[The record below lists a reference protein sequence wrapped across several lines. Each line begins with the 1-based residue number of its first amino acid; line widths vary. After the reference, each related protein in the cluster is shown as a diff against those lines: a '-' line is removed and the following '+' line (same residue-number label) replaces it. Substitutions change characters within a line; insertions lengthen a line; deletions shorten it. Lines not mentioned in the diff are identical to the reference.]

1 MIDKFYLKSHFKQIM
16 QSLIDQCR
24 LVLQNSVAECE
35 SNWIALSGGLDSSIL
50 AHLLKDQKPQT
61 MTIITKDF
69 LGTDLTYA
77 QIISKHMGLSLSL
90 MQVSME
96 ELLDSINET
105 IKILGNFNDIEI
117 RNSIVP
123 YIYLNLLKKQGVNS
137 VISGDGADEL
147 FAGYNFLLKKS
158 EKEMDGELKRIKRIM
173 HFPSKDIARSLN
185 MKVEMPFLNEEVI
198 KFSDTIPIS
207 KKINLKEGKKYGKF
221 ILREAFERNLPT
233 NIVWREKSPMQ
244 DGSGTVNLT
253 GLFNT
258 VITDGMFLQKKTK
271 ILEEDGIYI
280 RTKES
285 LHYYECFRKSNSVTC
300 SNSDKKCPDCN
311 YDIRLDSKFCRMCG
325 KFPII

>member
-1 MIDKFYLKSHFKQIM
+1 METVM
-16 QSLIDQCR
+16 DQCR
-24 LVLQNSVAECE
+24 TVLQNSVAECK
-35 SNWIALSGGLDSSIL
+35 SKWIALSGGLDSSIL
-50 AHLLKDQKPQT
+50 AYLLKDQKPQA

-77 QIISKHMGLSLSL
+77 QIIAKHTQLPLL
-90 MQVSME
+90 LLQVSLE
-96 ELLDSINET
+96 EVLDSINET
-105 IKILGNFNDIEI
+105 IKILRNFNDIEI

-123 YIYLNLLKKQGVNS
+123 YMYLSSLKKKGVDS
-137 VISGDGADEL
+137 VITGDGADEV

-158 EKEMDGELKRIKRIM
+158 EEELDEELKRIKRIM
-173 HFPSKDIARSLN
+173 HFPSRDIAKSLD
-185 MKVEMPFLNEEVI
+185 MKVETPFLNEEVI

-207 KKINLKEGKKYGKF
+207 KKINFKDEKKFGKW
-221 ILREAFERNLPT
+221 ILRETFEKELPK

-258 VITDGMFLQKKTK
+258 IITDDVFLQKKTK
-271 ILEEDGIYI
+271 ILEEDGVYI

-285 LHYYECFRKSNSVTC
+285 LHYYECFRKTNRVTS

-311 YDIRLDSKFCRMCG
+311 YDIKLDSKFCRMCG

>member
-1 MIDKFYLKSHFKQIM
+1 M
-16 QSLIDQCR
+16 DQCR
-24 LVLQNSVAECE
+24 TVLQNSVAECK

-50 AHLLKDQKPQT
+50 AYLLKNQKPKAIV
-61 MTIITKDF
+61 IITKDF

-77 QIISKHMGLSLSL
+77 QIIAKHTQLPLSLL
-90 MQVSME
+90 QVSLE
-96 ELLDSINET
+96 EVLDSINET
-105 IKILGNFNDIEI
+105 IKILRNFNDIEI

-123 YIYLNLLKKQGVNS
+123 YMYLSSLKKKGVDS
-137 VISGDGADEL
+137 VITGDGADEV

-158 EKEMDGELKRIKRIM
+158 EGELGEELKRIRRIM
-173 HFPSKDIARSLN
+173 HFPSRDIAKSLD
-185 MKVEMPFLNEEVI
+185 MKVETPFLNEDVI

-207 KKINLKEGKKYGKF
+207 KKINFKDEKKFGKW
-221 ILREAFERNLPT
+221 ILRETFEKELPK

-258 VITDGMFLQKKTK
+258 IITDDVFLQKKTK

-285 LHYYECFRKSNSVTC
+285 LHYYECFRKTNRVTI